1 MKRLLSIPFFVLSL
15 SVAPAQEVVWLPSPD
30 AKTLAMGGVAMTTLS
45 GSHPIYSNPAMAA
58 FSLMPSQV
66 SSSYYGQ
73 GKSNYYA
80 VTGYWRFDNFNLTQI
95 GWRQFFREHGGNDMA
110 VDLGYS
116 RRIGDRWAVG
126 GVTRYMHFK
135 RSEGSG
141 DALAVDLSV
150 GWMKPL
156 NNVGDFSTLRV
167 GAKLGNLGGYFHKSD
182 YSLPISLTAGVAL
195 DTFLSDAHELTV
207 GADFGYCFSPS
218 PVRGCQV
225 SVGAEY
231 NLMQLV
237 QFRAGYHYGERRDYY
252 PSYASV
258 GAGLRILHLRLD
270 FAYLFAQKNTLLRN
284 TYSISFGLDF

>member
-1 MKRLLSIPFFVLSL
+1 MKRLLFIPFLLLGLASGR
-15 SVAPAQEVVWLPSPD
+15 AQEVAWLSSPD
-30 AKTLAMGGVAMTTLS
+30 AKTLGMGGVAMTALA
-45 GSHPIYSNPAMAA
+45 GSHAIYNNPSMAS

-66 SSSYYGQ
+66 SSSYFGQ
-73 GKSNYYA
+73 GGSDYYA
-80 VTGYWRFDNFNLTQI
+80 VTGYWRFDNFNLTQL
-95 GWRQFFREHGGNDMA
+95 GWRQFLRERGNSDMA

-116 RRIGDRWAVG
+116 RRIGDCWAVG
-126 GVTRYMHFK
+126 AVTRYSHF
-135 RSEGSG
+135 RRPEGSG

-156 NNVGDFSTLRV
+156 NDVGEFSALRA
-167 GAKLGNLGGYFHKSD
+167 GARVANLGGSFRKSD
-182 YSLPISLTAGVAL
+182 RLLPVNVAAGAAF
-195 DTFLSDAHELTV
+195 DTYLSDAHEVTV
-207 GADFGYCFSPS
+207 GADVGYFCSPS
-218 PVRGCQV
+218 AARGWQV

-237 QFRAGYHYGERRDYY
+237 QFRAGYHYGERRTPC

-270 FAYLFAQKNTLLRN
+270 FAYLFAPKSSAWHN

>member
-15 SVAPAQEVVWLPSPD
+15 SVAPAQEVAWLPSPD

-135 RSEGSG
+135 RSEG
-141 DALAVDLSV
+141 
-150 GWMKPL
+150 
-156 NNVGDFSTLRV
+156 
-167 GAKLGNLGGYFHKSD
+167 
-182 YSLPISLTAGVAL
+182 
-195 DTFLSDAHELTV
+195 
-207 GADFGYCFSPS
+207 
-218 PVRGCQV
+218 
-225 SVGAEY
+225 
-231 NLMQLV
+231 
-237 QFRAGYHYGERRDYY
+237 
-252 PSYASV
+252 
-258 GAGLRILHLRLD
+258 
-270 FAYLFAQKNTLLRN
+270 
-284 TYSISFGLDF
+284 